1 MKYSVS
7 GVTMCFLT
15 SRKFCYSRFGW
26 NSRKTEETLQP
37 VLKQLSTQQTQLRID
52 SFFRLEQQERQAIQ
66 SQRLR
71 RAVTC
76 LKRKERDGADEAESS
91 EDEKVS
97 PVKKGKNAKEK
108 GIAVTPAGIFGGGFI
123 GLDMSSNR
131 PDEKVIVDEVEK
143 QPKTVKSDLLKA
155 QSSSSSSS
163 EDELKHKNRAT
174 MVTAQSVFE
183 GKTRGRGRRGGRGK
197 TKKNL

>member
-1 MKYSVS
+1 M
-7 GVTMCFLT
+7 L
-15 SRKFCYSRFGW
+15 
-26 NSRKTEETLQP
+26 LHP
-37 VLKQLSTQQTQLRID
+37 QTQLRID

-76 LKRKERDGADEAESS
+76 LKRKERDGADNEAESS

-108 GIAVTPAGIFGGGFI
+108 GTDVTPAGMFGGGFI

-131 PDEKVIVDEVEK
+131 PEEKVIVDEVEK
-143 QPKTVKSDLLKA
+143 QPKTVKSELLKA
-155 QSSSSSSS
+155 QSNSSSSSSS
-163 EDELKHKNRAT
+163 EDELEHKNRAT
-174 MVTAQSVFE
+174 MITAQSVFE

-197 TKKNL
+197 TKKNF